1 MQRRQEEPV
10 ETTLKSED
18 DGERG
23 EQQRGMRT
31 EMGRDDKRRIE

>member
-23 EQQRGMRT
+23 EQQRGMR
-31 EMGRDDKRRIE
+31 KRNGERRQKKD

>member
-1 MQRRQEEPV
+1 MQRRQEEPD
-10 ETTLKSED
+10 ETTLESEN

-31 EMGRDDKRRIE
+31 GNRGRQQKED